1 MVKNLDMADFSAGA
15 AWIDGDIVPIA
26 EARIPILDWGFTRS
40 DATYDVVHTWDGKFF
55 RLDDHL
61 ARFWRGV
68 ETLRY
73 QLPIDDAEVRGI
85 LQQLVDVSDLSNA
98 YVALIATRGSPMPGS
113 RDPRDCRNQFY
124 AFAIPFVWIA
134 NPEKQKTGLQMAISD
149 RERIRPEAVD
159 PTVKNYHWLDF
170 QVALLEAYDAG
181 AETVVLLD
189 SAGNICE
196 GPGFNVFVIKSG
208 TLATP
213 DRGALEGITRQTVID
228 ICKANDIPVS
238 VRPVSVLELKD
249 AEEIIITSTAGGVMP
264 ITQVDDAPVGNGV
277 PGKMFTRI
285 HRAYWDMHS
294 EISD

>member
-1 MVKNLDMADFSAGA
+1 MTVTDFSAGA
-15 AWIDGDIVPIA
+15 AWISGDIVPIA

-40 DATYDVVHTWDGKFF
+40 DATYDVVHTWDGTFF

-68 ETLRY
+68 QTLRY
-73 QLPIDDAEVRGI
+73 QLPVDDAEVRSI
-85 LQQLVDVSDLSNA
+85 LQQLVDVSGLSNA
-98 YVALIATRGSPMPGS
+98 YVALIATRGAPMPGS

-134 NPEKQKTGLQMAISD
+134 DPEKQKVGLRMAISD

-170 QVALLEAYDAG
+170 QVALLQAYDAG
-181 AETVVLLD
+181 AETVVLLNSD
-189 SAGNICE
+189 GNVCE
-196 GPGFNVFVIKSG
+196 GPGFNIFVVKSG
-208 TLATP
+208 ALATP

-228 ICKANDIPVS
+228 ICAANEIPMVI
-238 VRPVSVLELKD
+238 RPVSVSDLMEAD
-249 AEEIIITSTAGGVMP
+249 EIIITSTAGGVMP
-264 ITQVDDAPVGNGV
+264 ISQVDDTPVGNGM
-277 PGKMFTRI
+277 PGEMFARI

-294 EISD
+294 DA

>member
-1 MVKNLDMADFSAGA
+1 METNLDTADFSAGA
-15 AWIDGDIVPIA
+15 AWISGDIVPIT

-40 DATYDVVHTWDGKFF
+40 DATYDVVHTWGGQFF

-68 ETLRY
+68 EILRY
-73 QLPIDDAEVRGI
+73 QLPVDEAEVREI

-113 RDPRDCRNQFY
+113 RDLRDCRNQFY
-124 AFAIPFVWIA
+124 AFAIPFMWIA
-134 NPEKQKTGLQMAISD
+134 NPEKQKVGLRMAISG

-189 SAGNICE
+189 SDSNICE
-196 GPGFNVFVIKSG
+196 GPGFNIFVIKSG
-208 TLATP
+208 ALATP

-228 ICKANDIPVS
+228 ICKENKIPVS
-238 VRPVSVLELKD
+238 VRPVSVSELKD

-264 ITQVDDAPVGNGV
+264 ITQVDDVPVGDGV
-277 PGKMFTRI
+277 PGEMFTRI
-285 HRAYWDMHS
+285 HQAYWDTHS
-294 EISD
+294 GVSD

>member
-1 MVKNLDMADFSAGA
+1 MAESDYSAGA
-15 AWIDGDIVPIA
+15 AWISGDIVPIA
-26 EARIPILDWGFTRS
+26 EACIPILDWGFTRS

-73 QLPIDDAEVRGI
+73 QLPVDNVEVRDI
-85 LQQLVDVSDLSNA
+85 LQQLVDISGITNA

-134 NPEKQKTGLQMAISD
+134 DPEKQKTGLRLAISD

-189 SAGNICE
+189 SNGNVCE
-196 GPGFNVFVIKSG
+196 GPGFNIFVIKSG
-208 TLATP
+208 KLATP
-213 DRGALEGITRQTVID
+213 DRGALEGITRQSVID
-228 ICKANDIPVS
+228 ICASHQIPIAVRAVS
-238 VRPVSVLELKD
+238 VSELQD
-249 AEEIIITSTAGGVMP
+249 ADEIIITSTAGGIMP
-264 ITQVDDAPVGNGV
+264 ITQVDDAPVGDGV
-277 PGKMFTRI
+277 PGQIFTRI
-285 HRAYWDMHS
+285 HGAYWDMHS
-294 EISD
+294 VE

>member
-1 MVKNLDMADFSAGA
+1 MTTNQGMTDFSAGA
-15 AWIDGDIVPIA
+15 AWISGDIVPVA

-40 DATYDVVHTWDGKFF
+40 DATYDVVHTWEGKFF
-55 RLDDHL
+55 RLDDHM

-68 ETLRY
+68 DTLRY
-73 QLPIDDAEVRGI
+73 QLPVDDAEVRGI
-85 LQQLVDVSDLSNA
+85 LQQLVDVSGLTNA

-134 NPEKQKTGLQMAISD
+134 DPEKQKTGLRMAISD

-181 AETVVLLD
+181 AETVVLLNSD
-189 SAGNICE
+189 GNVCE
-196 GPGFNVFVIKSG
+196 GPGFNVFVVKSG
-208 TLATP
+208 ALATP

-228 ICKANDIPVS
+228 ICATNEIPV
-238 VRPVSVLELKD
+238 VIRPVSVSDLREAD
-249 AEEIIITSTAGGVMP
+249 EIIITSTAGGVMP
-264 ITQVDDAPVGNGV
+264 ITQVDDTPIGNGV
-277 PGKMFTRI
+277 PGEMFSRI

-294 EISD
+294 GA

>member
-1 MVKNLDMADFSAGA
+1 MAESNFSAGA
-15 AWIDGDIVPIA
+15 AWISGDIVPIA

-40 DATYDVVHTWDGKFF
+40 DATYDVVHTWDGQFF
-55 RLDDHL
+55 RLDAHL

-73 QLPIDDAEVRGI
+73 QLPVNDADVRDI
-85 LQQLVDVSDLSNA
+85 LQQLVDVSGLSNA
-98 YVALIATRGSPMPGS
+98 YVALIATRGLPMPGS

-134 NPEKQKTGLQMAISD
+134 DPEKQKTGLRMAISD

-189 SAGNICE
+189 SDGNVCE
-196 GPGFNVFVIKSG
+196 GPGFNIFVVKDG
-208 TLATP
+208 ALATP
-213 DRGALEGITRQTVID
+213 DRGALESITRQTVID
-228 ICKANDIPVS
+228 ICASYQIPVA
-238 VRPVSVLELKD
+238 VRAVSVSELKHAD
-249 AEEIIITSTAGGVMP
+249 EIIITSTAGGVMP
-264 ITQVDDAPVGNGV
+264 ITQVDAAPVGDGT
-277 PGKMFTRI
+277 PGEMFARI

-294 EISD
+294 GA